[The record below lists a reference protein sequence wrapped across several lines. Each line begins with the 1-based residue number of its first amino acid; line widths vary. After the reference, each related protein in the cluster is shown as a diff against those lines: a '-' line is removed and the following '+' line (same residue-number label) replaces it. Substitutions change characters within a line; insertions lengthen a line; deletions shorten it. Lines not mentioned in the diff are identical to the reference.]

1 MARAETT
8 VSPPHK
14 LGIFSTFR
22 RDAWW
27 VEPALTAVALIVF
40 FGWLTV
46 SIFLDKWEFEAGPY
60 LSPVFE
66 PKLFGAHDSIF
77 ISPALVVLLGPVP
90 FRATCYYY
98 RRAYYRSWFLSPP
111 ACAVGDATRGYQGEK
126 VLPFWINNLHRFA
139 MYVAVIFV
147 PILWYGAI
155 VSFYNGDEVVN
166 GESVST
172 GMGIGVGSVLLVV
185 NAFLLM
191 MYTFSCHSLRH
202 LVGGGLN
209 CFSCSNWAKTRKKI
223 WDRVSE
229 WNENHRA
236 YAWLSLIW
244 IVATDLYIRLV
255 ANGNITDL
263 NTWGNF

>member
-27 VEPALTAVALIVF
+27 VEPALTAVGLIIF
-40 FGWLTV
+40 FGWLTA
-46 SIFLDKWEFEAGPY
+46 SIFLDKWDFEVGPY

-66 PKLFGAHDSIF
+66 PKLFGPNDSIF

-111 ACAVGDATRGYQGEK
+111 ACAVGDATKGYQGER

-155 VSFYNGDEVVN
+155 VSFYNGDEIVN

-172 GMGIGVGSVLLVV
+172 GIGMGVGSVLLVV

-209 CFSCSNWAKTRKKI
+209 CFSCSSWTKTRKRI

-244 IVATDLYIRLV
+244 IVGTDVYIRLV
-255 ANGNITDL
+255 ANGHITDL